1 MRGTRVARR
10 RTVCHRDQQGA
21 CAIKNPL
28 ECALERT
35 NSAIDPADLG
45 TYGFDDTARGGGS

>member
-21 CAIKNPL
+21 CAIKNPSK
-28 ECALERT
+28 CALERT
-35 NSAIDPADLG
+35 NSAIDPADLD
-45 TYGFDDTARGGGS
+45 TYGLDDTARGSGS